1 MKVTQIVLLSAL
13 LAIVLAGG
21 CAGVANAQ
29 SLDLPAEDEKE
40 KGVLA
45 ADGKESAPAPPPKPH
60 GNSSSKHH
68 GNSSS
73 KHHGNSSSKHHGN
86 SSSKHHGNSSSKHH
100 GNSSSKHHGNSSS
113 KHHGSS
119 SSKHHPDGT

>member
-45 ADGKESAPAPPPKPH
+45 AYGKESAPAPPPKPH

-73 KHHGNSSSKHHGN
+73 KHH
-86 SSSKHHGNSSSKHH
+86 
-100 GNSSSKHHGNSSS
+100 
-113 KHHGSS
+113 
-119 SSKHHPDGT
+119 PDGTVMNGLGVVHGVLGLTVALAAVTVF